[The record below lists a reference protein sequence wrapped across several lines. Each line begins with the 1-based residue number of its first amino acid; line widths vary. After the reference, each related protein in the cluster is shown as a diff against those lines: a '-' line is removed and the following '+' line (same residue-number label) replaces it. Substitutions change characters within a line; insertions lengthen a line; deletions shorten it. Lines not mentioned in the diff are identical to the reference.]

1 MSRRSGAYWTCQQ
14 HDGDIWP
21 EEEIPDDVNN
31 QILVNNLMIQK
42 EAEPIMEQEKLDSKE
57 LMREISSGPG
67 QNGPSNNLQ
76 IQTDTFSRNLVSLK
90 NRMIRNIPDRVIGVP
105 KFYQHLDQNVKTKDC
120 DIHYGTIC
128 LKEEADDR
136 IVNSKLRER
145 YVHIH
150 GQVEDRF
157 NMSEEMFFKLFKNC
171 LKKVNF
177 HMSAEFSESQEP
189 SHNIAKLD
197 ASNLLSIYYGKNEP
211 PGTGPLKGFL
221 PILFKT
227 TTVANLC
234 EVAREHEYGIL
245 SCKEVYK
252 HLLQSCT
259 FQAPPSQVQP
269 TTPFKIR
276 FKKFIFAGQKH
287 QKKKDKKRYFPH
299 YRDTRI
305 ARENNKSKREIK
317 ALRNDLSKEVDHEP
331 IIARLDANATST
343 ANVASQDVIVH
354 RDSVKRK
361 TASVSNKGM
370 SAKKAYVTDAWT
382 TRMIETFLWIGDVE
396 TTLLGAGFGAV
407 AKRDIKKGEIVG
419 EYTGEQI
426 TDDEAD
432 RRGQVYHYGTSYV
445 YHLTY
450 AIGALDSAKAG
461 NETRFINHSN
471 TPNLTTIFR
480 MSKGEPRVGFVADQD
495 IRKDEEVFF
504 PYGYSEE
511 TLKFLF
517 STKPGERNDHMQY
530 ESSTGETREKDT
542 RTIAAPST
550 SSYNQPGPY
559 SSADQTSSSR
569 KRGPSDLSGPS
580 SPAKKRK

>member
-1 MSRRSGAYWTCQQ
+1 MQFYMESHVFEFSTEEEFQKTHNEYICIPHNSYERLEYY
-14 HDGDIWP
+14 P
-21 EEEIPDDVNN
+21 LFMEEIPDDVNN

-42 EAEPIMEQEKLDSKE
+42 EAEPIMEQEKLDAKE

-67 QNGPSNNLQ
+67 QNGPSNNL
-76 IQTDTFSRNLVSLK
+76 TDTFSRNLVSLK

-128 LKEEADDR
+128 LKKEADDR

-145 YVHIH
+145 DVHIH

-197 ASNLLSIYYGKNEP
+197 ASKFQNPANILSIYYGKNGL

-234 EVAREHEYGIL
+234 EVAREHGYGIL
-245 SCKEVYK
+245 SCKAVYK

-259 FQAPPSQVQP
+259 FQAKHHRVKFNPPHHSKSYSKNSYLLDRSIRRK
-269 TTPFKIR
+269 KIR
-276 FKKFIFAGQKH
+276 KDIFATTERLELQEKIKNQKE
-287 QKKKDKKRYFPH
+287 KSRLFGMILARKWTMNRYLFHAPTLV
-299 YRDTRI
+299 D
-305 ARENNKSKREIK
+305 A
-317 ALRNDLSKEVDHEP
+317 DLLPKIVCAK

-343 ANVASQDVIVH
+343 AHIASQDVIVH

-396 TTLLGAGFGAV
+396 TT
-407 AKRDIKKGEIVG
+407 
-419 EYTGEQI
+419 
-426 TDDEAD
+426 
-432 RRGQVYHYGTSYV
+432 
-445 YHLTY
+445 
-450 AIGALDSAKAG
+450 
-461 NETRFINHSN
+461 RFS
-471 TPNLTTIFR
+471 
-480 MSKGEPRVGFVADQD
+480 VQ
-495 IRKDEEVFF
+495 
-504 PYGYSEE
+504 
-511 TLKFLF
+511 
-517 STKPGERNDHMQY
+517 
-530 ESSTGETREKDT
+530 
-542 RTIAAPST
+542 
-550 SSYNQPGPY
+550 
-559 SSADQTSSSR
+559 
-569 KRGPSDLSGPS
+569 
-580 SPAKKRK
+580 

>member
-1 MSRRSGAYWTCQQ
+1 M
-14 HDGDIWP
+14 
-21 EEEIPDDVNN
+21 EEIPDDVNN

-42 EAEPIMEQEKLDSKE
+42 EAEPIMEQEKLDAKE

-128 LKEEADDR
+128 LKKEADDR

-145 YVHIH
+145 DVHIH

-197 ASNLLSIYYGKNEP
+197 AYHSKSYSKNSYLLDRSIRRK
-211 PGTGPLKGFL
+211 
-221 PILFKT
+221 
-227 TTVANLC
+227 
-234 EVAREHEYGIL
+234 
-245 SCKEVYK
+245 
-252 HLLQSCT
+252 
-259 FQAPPSQVQP
+259 
-269 TTPFKIR
+269 KIR
-276 FKKFIFAGQKH
+276 KDIFATTERLELQEKIKNQKE
-287 QKKKDKKRYFPH
+287 KSRLFGMILARKWTMNRYLFHAPTLV
-299 YRDTRI
+299 D
-305 ARENNKSKREIK
+305 A
-317 ALRNDLSKEVDHEP
+317 DLLPKIVCAK

-343 ANVASQDVIVH
+343 AHIASQDVIVH

-382 TRMIETFLWIGDVE
+382 TRMIVSCPKKRSYGSEMWKPHVSACNRNSFKNSKVKSTRSRM
-396 TTLLGAGFGAV
+396 

-426 TDDEAD
+426 TDDQAD

-445 YHLTY
+445 YHLPY

-517 STKPGERNDHMQY
+517 STKPGDSMNRVLGRQGRKIREPSRRRQPHRTTNRDHPRQPTKHHLPGNEDRQTY
-530 ESSTGETREKDT
+530 PDHQAPLKRESISEHGPPSIASPYLFKPLFSTATMPRLQK
-542 RTIAAPST
+542 
-550 SSYNQPGPY
+550 
-559 SSADQTSSSR
+559 
-569 KRGPSDLSGPS
+569 
-580 SPAKKRK
+580 